1 MLMLGKDVLDK
12 KIVHVDNDEEK
23 AKVKDILLNKNTAGI
38 AYLTFEI
45 DGPVQNEETTN
56 GGGGRAFDVANAG
69 GIQTT
74 PGNWGSTT
82 QRVPSVKTRKQLF
95 LIPAEQIERITA
107 AAVTMKGTEIEQD
120 LGSLEDHVA
129 LTTLAGQD
137 VETESGEKI
146 GKIKDIVLEEREKK
160 VIGFKLSE
168 GLWEKIVGDG
178 TKYMSFDGI
187 VDWAGNQLVVESR
200 VADQLVDEYEQL
212 I

>member
-1 MLMLGKDVLDK
+1 MLMLGKDVMDK
-12 KIVHVDNDEEK
+12 EIVHVDNDEEQ
-23 AKVKDILLNKNTAGI
+23 AKVKDILLNKDTAGI

-45 DGPVQNEETTN
+45 DGPVQEADTT
-56 GGGGRAFDVANAG
+56 GSGSRAFDVANAG

-82 QRVPSVKTRKQLF
+82 ERVPSVKTRKQLF

-107 AAVTMKGTEIEQD
+107 HAVIMKGTEVEQD
-120 LGSLEDHVA
+120 LGVLEDHISLAA
-129 LTTLAGQD
+129 LIDQSVKTKAG
-137 VETESGEKI
+137 EGI

-168 GLWEKIVGDG
+168 GLWEKIIGDG
-178 TKYMSFDGI
+178 TKYMAFDGI
-187 VDWAGNQLVVESR
+187 VDWKENQLIVESR
-200 VADQLVDEYEQL
+200 MADQLVEGYGQL